1 LQKFVVRFEFTIE
14 FCCGFEMGLRG
25 AGAKKRSVENS
36 VRVQRRMPWKKKGLS
51 RVERVMAFL
60 EFTPVTKGILVG
72 RKMKLLPGQRRF
84 IEAVYGQLSRDGR
97 RKIRIAIKSEPRGN
111 GKTGLLAG
119 LALCHLLGPECEAR
133 GEIYSAAYNKLQAA
147 LIFAE
152 MKAIV
157 EAVPEFDARCNI
169 QRYGKVIEVMSGDG
183 AGSIYESLSADD
195 KRAHGL
201 AASLWIYDEF
211 AQAPNTD
218 LLDNLRT
225 GMGKRSESLGVI
237 ISTQA
242 ANDQHPLSQMI
253 DDAAL
258 GEDPSVYLQLAS
270 APDDAD
276 IFDERTWFTCNE
288 ALGKFLDLNEFRSQA
303 KQAKRLPN
311 FRAKFQNLRLN
322 MRIDAHVQ
330 FISDPDWM
338 QCDGA
343 IDTNSLAGKPCYA
356 GLDLS
361 QTTDMSALVLYWPH
375 NGAVLPY
382 FWLPEEGLLD
392 RDRKEGG
399 HYRTWRDRGLLE
411 TTPGRAINF
420 KAIIYRLAEIS
431 AEYDLRAVAYDR
443 FAIKVF
449 KAQCEE
455 LGARLPLVEM
465 GQGFV
470 SMSPAVQALEAA
482 VLDKRLRHGG
492 HPILRWQV
500 SNVAITMD
508 PSGNRKPDKKR
519 ATGHIDGAVSLM
531 MAIAAAGTPAPVIDV
546 AALIG

>member
-1 LQKFVVRFEFTIE
+1 
-14 FCCGFEMGLRG
+14 
-25 AGAKKRSVENS
+25 
-36 VRVQRRMPWKKKGLS
+36 
-51 RVERVMAFL
+51 
-60 EFTPVTKGILVG
+60 
-72 RKMKLLPGQRRF
+72 MKLLPGQRKF
-84 IEAVYGQLSRDGR
+84 IQAVYGRLAKDGR
-97 RKIRIAIKSEPRGN
+97 RQIRTALLSVPRGN

-119 LALCHLLGPECEAR
+119 LTLAHLLGPEAEVR
-133 GEIYSAAYNKLQAA
+133 GECYSAAYNKLQAA
-147 LIFAE
+147 LLFAE
-152 MKAIV
+152 MKAII
-157 EAVPEFDARCNI
+157 EAVPEFEARCNL
-169 QRYGKVIEVMSGDG
+169 QRYGKVIEVLSGDG
-183 AGSIYESLSADD
+183 AGSVYESLSADD

-201 AASLWIYDEF
+201 SPSFWVFDEF
-211 AQAPNTD
+211 AQAPNSD

-225 GMGKRSESLGVI
+225 AMGKRSESLGVI

-242 ANDQHPLSQMI
+242 ATDQHPLSQMV

-258 GEDPSVYLQLAS
+258 GADPSVYLQLAA
-270 APDDAD
+270 APIDAD
-276 IFDERTWFTCNE
+276 IFDERTWFACNE
-288 ALGKFLDLNEFRSQA
+288 ALGKFLDLGEFRSQA

-322 MRIDAHVQ
+322 MRVDANVQ
-330 FISDPDWM
+330 FISDVDWM
-338 QCDGA
+338 QCAGA
-343 IDTNSLAGKPCYA
+343 LNVKALAGQPCYA

-361 QTTDMSALVLYWPH
+361 QTTDMSCLCLYWPH
-375 NGAVLPY
+375 DGSVLPY

-420 KAIIYRLAEIS
+420 KFIIKRLAEIR

-443 FAIKVF
+443 FGIKVF

-455 LGARLPLVEM
+455 MGVKLPLVEY

-470 SMSPAVQALEAA
+470 SMSPAVQLLEAA
-482 VLDKRLRHGG
+482 VLDKRIHHGG
-492 HPILRWQV
+492 HPILRWQI
-500 SNVAITMD
+500 SNVAISLD

-519 ATGHIDGAVSLM
+519 AIGHIDGVVSLM
-531 MAIAAAGTPAPVIDV
+531 MAIAAAGAPAPEIDV